1 MADGGGL
8 CDHALSWQAIGDVTL
23 TYNHNTP
30 DEEYMGKGK
39 RQITHITY
47 NKIFSFHKDLK

>member
-30 DEEYMGKGK
+30 DEEYMGEGK
-39 RQITHITY
+39 RQ
-47 NKIFSFHKDLK
+47 NK